1 MKAYSELKRKVQERM
16 SADANLSDAEVKRV
30 IYQTL
35 ADEQKTEFMDVRE
48 RAKIGKKLFD
58 ALRGLDVLQELAE
71 DDDVTD
77 IMVNGVDRIFYEKN
91 GRMYRFPES
100 FESEE
105 RLREVIMHIVG
116 SVNRTVNERSPIVDA
131 RLADGSRVNAVFPPI
146 ALQGPTLT
154 IRRFSQEPITIADW
168 ISQGGMTAEC
178 AAFLEQAVRERFNI
192 FVCGGTSSGKTTLL
206 NILSEFIPEEERII
220 TIEDTA
226 ELKLSSRENLV
237 SLEARPAGEEG
248 APPVSIRD
256 LIKASLRM
264 RPDRIIVGEIRG
276 EEAIDMLQAMNSGHE
291 GSLSTGHA
299 NSCTDMLSRIET
311 MVLMGNELPLQA
323 VRSQI
328 ASAIDLLVFLN
339 KDRDGGRR
347 ISEIV
352 QLTMGAM
359 GEYQY
364 EPLFLR
370 NEEGLFRTENTLWR
384 KRKTY

>member
-1 MKAYSELKRKVQERM
+1 MKDYADLKRSVQERIAGE
-16 SADANLSDAEVKRV
+16 SKLSDTDIKHI
-30 IYQTL
+30 IYETL
-35 ADEQKTEFMDVRE
+35 ADEQKNEFMDIRE
-48 RAKIGKKLFD
+48 RARISKKLFD
-58 ALRGLDVLQELAE
+58 SLRGLDVIQSLAE

-77 IMVNGVDRIFYEKN
+77 IMVNGIDHIFYEKK

-100 FESEE
+100 FESEQ

-116 SVNRTVNERSPIVDA
+116 SVNRTINERSPIVDA
-131 RLADGSRVNAVFPPI
+131 RMPDGSRVNAVFPPI
-146 ALQGPTLT
+146 AFQGPVLT
-154 IRRFSQEPITIADW
+154 IRRFSSKPVTMDDW
-168 ISQGGMTAEC
+168 IAQGGMTEEC
-178 AAFLEQAVRERFNI
+178 AAFLKQAVLDRFNI
-192 FVCGGTSSGKTTLL
+192 FVCGGTSSGKTTML

-226 ELKLSSRENLV
+226 ELRLGRRENLV
-237 SLEARPAGEEG
+237 SLEARPAREEG
-248 APPVSIRD
+248 TPRVSIRD
-256 LIKASLRM
+256 LIKTSLRM

-299 NSCTDMLSRIET
+299 NSCADMLSRIET
-311 MVLMGNELPLQA
+311 MVLIGNELPLQA
-323 VRSQI
+323 VRTQI

-339 KDRDGGRR
+339 KGRDGVRR

-352 QLTMGAM
+352 QLRMAKT

-370 NEEGLFRTENTLWR
+370 NEEGLYRTENALWH
-384 KRKTY
+384 KRAG